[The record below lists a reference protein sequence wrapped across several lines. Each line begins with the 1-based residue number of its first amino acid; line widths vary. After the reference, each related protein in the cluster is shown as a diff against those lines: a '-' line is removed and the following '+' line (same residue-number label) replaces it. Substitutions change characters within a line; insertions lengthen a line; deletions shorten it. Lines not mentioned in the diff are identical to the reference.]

1 MARYNFGT
9 FGLDNRMVGDFEKVE
24 DQMYRPPP
32 PMHNEGIQ
40 TLVNTYAPPTDIDTQ
55 AAKQVARAAKTD
67 LPAQKLANQQANAFN
82 QLLVNAGVIAPP
94 ESTDPVPEDPTPE
107 DPPTQEP
114 PMYDPVYPE
123 EPVYGVPDDYYYN
136 LDDRTRDELINMP
149 PVITPSTPNIPYSTT
164 TYPIEDFLPVNPIP
178 ADANWGTPTV
188 APFTPTVAPMRVESF
203 SNPTP
208 VTSLVTNP
216 YTGINTLLPDI
227 NLNTRPHNYSNGGLV
242 NPVAYSNLDSKAGG
256 FNLPPTPKERLNNL
270 MYALEGVGTAKA
282 NPYSPAIDRGL
293 DVASRMGIEDS
304 QGLLSLIGGANN
316 AVNRFVSGAVGT
328 VIPGGRR
335 PIKDLRERRRA
346 NKARQQAVIEE
357 NIEGLTNT
365 GRRDS

>member
-242 NPVAYSNLDSKAGG
+242 NPDSKTGG
-256 FNLPPTPKERLNNL
+256 FDLNNL
-270 MYALEGVGTAKA
+270 MYALEDIGTANV